1 MRAKAKRRT
10 VTVASWQESTGA
22 TRTEKVDKD
31 RGGI

>member
-1 MRAKAKRRT
+1 MRAKTKRRT
-10 VTVASWQESTGA
+10 VTVASRHESTVA